1 MRASTK
7 KKHGMGKRFAVVIG
21 VAAVG
26 VMALVAQTGAQTQAP
41 TPPGQAPPT
50 CNDIAATIVGTKGS
64 DSLKGTRGP
73 DSIVGLGGN
82 DTIAGLAGRD
92 MICGGHGDDTLKGGK
107 ADDYLVGGHGNDT
120 LNGGPGRMDY
130 CPGSSRL
137 GHETPGGGP
146 RGPHFDTSSECE
158 GHH

>member
-1 MRASTK
+1 MRAETK
-7 KKHGMGKRFAVVIG
+7 RKHKMGKRFAIVIG

-26 VMALVAQTGAQTQAP
+26 VMALGAQTGAQTPTP
-41 TPPGQAPPT
+41 TPPGQATPT
-50 CNDIAATIVGTKGS
+50 CDGLAATDWETKGS
-64 DSLKGTRGP
+64 DVIKGTRGP
-73 DSIVGLGGN
+73 DVIAGLGGN
-82 DTIAGLAGRD
+82 DVIKGLGGHD
-92 MICGGHGDDTLKGGK
+92 VICGGHGDDTLKGGK
-107 ADDYLVGGHGNDT
+107 GNDRLIGGHGNDT

-146 RGPHFDTSSECE
+146 MGPHFDTSSECE